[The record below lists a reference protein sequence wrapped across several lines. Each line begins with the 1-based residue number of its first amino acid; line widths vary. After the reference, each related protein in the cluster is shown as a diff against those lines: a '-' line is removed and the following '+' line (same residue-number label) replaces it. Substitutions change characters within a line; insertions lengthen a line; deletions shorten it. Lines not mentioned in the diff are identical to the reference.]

1 MVTNMAL
8 GSIRDIVERGSY
20 NQFEK
25 LQAEWA
31 TRVEG

>member
-8 GSIRDIVERGSY
+8 GSIGDIVERGSY